1 MKKTGIINSQLIGE
15 LTRMRH
21 RDKILI
27 CDMGF
32 PVPEGKTLVD
42 VSLVAGLPTVDQVLK
57 AICNEIL
64 IEDIVVPIRFEEFY
78 PEFFAELEEKFA
90 NHEFSRM
97 LVKDMIERA
106 YDRDVKLFIRTGEQR
121 PMGNIL
127 LSSASGATNFEK
139 LNVVFDNV
147 LN

>member
-21 RDKILI
+21 RDKIMI
-27 CDMGF
+27 CDAGF
-32 PVPEGKTLVD
+32 PVPDGKMLVD

-57 AICNEIL
+57 AVCNEIL
-64 IEDIVVPIRFEEFY
+64 IEDIVVPQRFEEFY
-78 PEFFAELEEKFA
+78 PEFFEELKRKFA
-90 NHEFSRM
+90 NHVFTQMPVREM
-97 LVKDMIERA
+97 VERA
-106 YDRDVKLFIRTGEQR
+106 YDKDIKLFIRTGEVR

-139 LNVVFDNV
+139 LNVEFDSV
-147 LN
+147 I